1 MRRDMDPRPPRNGLS
16 LAAGAGGLDMGLM
29 LAEPGFETR
38 CWVEWDGEPR
48 ERIIAA
54 QRAGYF
60 APAPI
65 WDDVRTFDGQPLRG
79 AIDTILA
86 GYPCQPFSAAGKRL
100 GESDERHLWPDIARI
115 ITEVGPRWVFL
126 ENVAGHVSLGAE
138 TVLRDLRGMGFTP
151 AAGLFSARE
160 VGAPHKRQRWFCV
173 AYAHG
178 RDAGSEREQ
187 RGGQQRFHQTGGAA
201 GGRAVDDAC
210 CQGRQQIAG
219 SAHGDEAQNER
230 RSPEF
235 GDESAG
241 AIADVGHAA
250 RLGRGE
256 GRAEPE
262 LRGGRDA
269 ASGDGRELADAGGAE
284 LERQQRR
291 QRDEGGREEPDGYPA
306 LCGGAGLFP
315 PGPGDTRGWS
325 AVLDHAPDIAPAA
338 SPRDL
343 KRAADHYAAL
353 VASGWMAE
361 GEAQSRLRRMADGL
375 AGRPRALRVLGNGV
389 VPLAA
394 AYAWRSLAAAHGLR
408 PVDLGAEE

>member
-1 MRRDMDPRPPRNGLS
+1 MGPRPPRNGLS

-54 QRAGYF
+54 QRAGYL

-79 AIDTILA
+79 AIDAILA

-160 VGAPHKRQRWFCV
+160 VGATHKRQRWFCV
-173 AYAHG
+173 AYGDRSDGERDG
-178 RDAGSEREQ
+178 RQSTRWDQFADGGEPMANADGRNACSEREQ
-187 RGGQQRFHQTGGAA
+187 RGGQQRFHAPGGGI
-201 GGRAVDDAC
+201 GGRDMDD
-210 CQGRQQIAG
+210 
-219 SAHGDEAQNER
+219 
-230 RSPEF
+230 
-235 GDESAG
+235 
-241 AIADVGHAA
+241 AA

-262 LRGGRDA
+262 LRSGRNA
-269 ASGDGRELADAGGAE
+269 ASGDGRELADT
-284 LERQQRR
+284 
-291 QRDEGGREEPDGYPA
+291 
-306 LCGGAGLFP
+306 GGAGLQGREQPGSPGQWDGSASSGSVAERGSIPLFP
-315 PGPGDTRGWS
+315 PMPTDVAGWTT
-325 AVLDHAPDIAPAA
+325 VLDHAPDLAPAA

-361 GEAQSRLRRMADGL
+361 AEAQSRLRRMADGL

-408 PVDLGAEE
+408 PVDLGAEG

>member
-1 MRRDMDPRPPRNGLS
+1 MRLDMGPRPARHGLS

-29 LAEPGFETR
+29 LAQPGFETR

-65 WDDVRTFDGQPLRG
+65 WDDVRTFDGRQLRG
-79 AIDTILA
+79 AIDAILA

-178 RDAGSEREQ
+178 RDAGAEREQ
-187 RGGQQRFHQTGGAA
+187 RGWEQRFHQTSRGTGE
-201 GGRAVDDAC
+201 RDVDDAT
-210 CQGRQQIAG
+210 
-219 SAHGDEAQNER
+219 
-230 RSPEF
+230 
-235 GDESAG
+235 
-241 AIADVGHAA
+241 

-269 ASGDGRELADAGGAE
+269 ASGYGRELADTSGAE
-284 LERQQRR
+284 LEGQQRR
-291 QRDEGGREEPDGYPA
+291 QHDEGGREEQNGYPA
-306 LCGGAGLFP
+306 LCGGTGIFP
-315 PGPGDTRGWS
+315 PGPGDTGGWS
-325 AVLDHAPDIAPAA
+325 AVLDHAPDFAPAA

-343 KRAADHYAAL
+343 KRAADHYATL
-353 VASGWMAE
+353 VASGCMAE
-361 GEAQSRLRRMADGL
+361 AEAQSRLRRMADGL

-394 AYAWRSLAAAHGLR
+394 AYAWRSLAAAHGLW
-408 PVDLGAEE
+408 PLDLGAEE

>member
-1 MRRDMDPRPPRNGLS
+1 MRRDMGPRPPRNGLS

-29 LAEPGFETR
+29 LAVPGFETR
-38 CWVEWDGEPR
+38 CWVEWDAEPR

-54 QRAGYF
+54 QRAGYL

-65 WDDVRTFDGQPLRG
+65 WDDVRTFDGEPLRG
-79 AIDTILA
+79 TIDAILA

-100 GESDERHLWPDIARI
+100 GENDERHLWPDIARI
-115 ITEVGPRWVFL
+115 IFEVGPEWVFL

-151 AAGLFSARE
+151 AAGIFSARE

-173 AYAHG
+173 AYRDGFNRCADCGKPNTETDWRNEPARRSGNMANAHG

-187 RGGQQRFHQTGGAA
+187 RGGEQRFHQTSRGTGE
-201 GGRAVDDAC
+201 RDVDDA
-210 CQGRQQIAG
+210 AG
-219 SAHGDEAQNER
+219 
-230 RSPEF
+230 
-235 GDESAG
+235 
-241 AIADVGHAA
+241 
-250 RLGRGE
+250 LGRGE

-262 LRGGRDA
+262 LRSGRNA
-269 ASGDGRELADAGGAE
+269 ASGYGRELADASGAE
-284 LERQQRR
+284 LEGQQRR
-291 QRDEGGREEPDGYPA
+291 QRDEGGRKEPNGYPA

-315 PGPGDTRGWS
+315 PGPGDRGGWS
-325 AVLDHAPDIAPAA
+325 AVLDHAPDLAPAA

-353 VASGWMAE
+353 VASGCMAE
-361 GEAQSRLRRMADGL
+361 AEAQSRLCRMADGL

-394 AYAWRSLAAAHGLR
+394 AYAWRSLAAAHGLW
-408 PVDLGAEE
+408 PVGLGAEE